1 MTSHSPP
8 KGVGRKTFGIFPVT
22 FHTYPERPYQ
32 KTLYLPYSRHR
43 RSICG
48 KRSMPGTTIDLG
60 INSVTTF
67 LAQEEERVA
76 SQHYEYDLKDWDDI
90 EKIQPMKLTY
100 NPGQTVQHLEE
111 AKEIF
116 KGIAPV
122 RVGVWDTISM
132 LTGVGTIYYELLN
145 RPEFFARHHGTLYF
159 VCPIWN

>member
-1 MTSHSPP
+1 
-8 KGVGRKTFGIFPVT
+8 
-22 FHTYPERPYQ
+22 
-32 KTLYLPYSRHR
+32 
-43 RSICG
+43 
-48 KRSMPGTTIDLG
+48 MPGTTIDLG